1 MKKSKFSDEQMVQIL
16 READRTDDVAGT
28 AKKHG
33 ISDQTV
39 YIWRKRFG
47 AMTPDDTRRL
57 RMLESENGKLKKLL
71 ADRLVEIDVLK
82 EINEKK
88 GERARTS
95 RARRVRQTARSVET
109 TCVRAALLTATSF
122 RRDLAGEPI
131 CSGPTRFG
139 ENGG

>member
-33 ISDQTV
+33 ISDQTI

-57 RMLESENGKLKKLL
+57 KTLEGENAKLKKLL
-71 ADRLVEIDVLK
+71 ADRLLEIDVLK
-82 EINEKK
+82 EINSKK
-88 GERARTS
+88 W
-95 RARRVRQTARSVET
+95 
-109 TCVRAALLTATSF
+109 
-122 RRDLAGEPI
+122 
-131 CSGPTRFG
+131 
-139 ENGG
+139 